1 MSNVMIKDLP
11 NNDKPRERLI
21 ELGER
26 NVSNED
32 LISIILK
39 TGTKDKLESNQKLT
53 TSKAVYE
60 YFKDLKDLKQEHF
73 YAVYLDSKKRIIDK
87 KLLYIG
93 SLNGSVAH
101 PREIF
106 KNAYL
111 SSASSII
118 CIHNHPS
125 RDPNRSKEDIM
136 CTKNL
141 KEIGKLQN
149 IPVVD
154 HIIIGNNNYYSFFE
168 EGI

>member
-39 TGTKDKLESNQKLT
+39 TGTKDKSVKDLSNLVLSNFSDITEMRNIKLNTITKINGIGKVKALELIAAIELGRRVYKDKLESNQKLT

-73 YAVYLDSKKRIIDK
+73 YAVYLDSKKTT
-87 KLLYIG
+87 LY
-93 SLNGSVAH
+93 
-101 PREIF
+101 RFF
-106 KNAYL
+106 KWKC
-111 SSASSII
+111 ST
-118 CIHNHPS
+118 
-125 RDPNRSKEDIM
+125 SKR
-136 CTKNL
+136 
-141 KEIGKLQN
+141 N
-149 IPVVD
+149 I
-154 HIIIGNNNYYSFFE
+154 
-168 EGI
+168 